1 MPRQIE
7 VFRYAADTQEWPIS
21 DAIID
26 GIPGYSDDPALQL
39 DAARKPGE
47 FFVSIADRARSIQ
60 LTAS

>member
-7 VFRYAADTQEWPIS
+7 VFRYAADTQEWRVS

-26 GIPGYSDDPALQL
+26 GIPGYSDDPALQ
-39 DAARKPGE
+39 
-47 FFVSIADRARSIQ
+47 RSIQ